1 MPARAGMTALITARS
16 LILRMVLQVKNK
28 DDKGRIMKLYE
39 QIQMPN
45 GLTAEVHDL
54 SREIAANTVR
64 VEMIIR
70 IRVALNP
77 DDFAEP
83 LHFEQTRTVFGE
95 EIVFEHR
102 LGQSFVSND
111 QKDVIFRT
119 LLETFKQA
127 SLPYLSN
134 PKFRTRFAAS
144 KYREILQ
151 NPYKYRI
158 RQDERTE
165 SA

>member
-1 MPARAGMTALITARS
+1 
-16 LILRMVLQVKNK
+16 LQVKSK

-39 QIQMPN
+39 QIQMSN

-54 SREIAANTVR
+54 SREIAANTAR

-70 IRVALNP
+70 IRVALSP

-83 LHFEQTRTVFGE
+83 LHFERTRAVFGE

-102 LGQSFVSND
+102 MEKSFVSNEQAD
-111 QKDVIFRT
+111 AVFRT
-119 LLETFKQA
+119 LLETFKQT

-144 KYREILQ
+144 RYREILH
-151 NPYKYRI
+151 NPYQYRI
-158 RQDERTE
+158 LKDGRTE